1 MIKFH
6 LIGSL
11 LFLGASCSSFSQ
23 LKLGGTQNKLRGS
36 YSAGIVASRITG
48 ELYLKGVC
56 LNKYMD
62 DPLVTKI
69 IRETLVN
76 FGVLLESEATCVQPE
91 HLLLTGRNQ
100 YKLKVF
106 DGASTAWSKT
116 ITLIVESNS
125 DITTWSQN
133 DNIFHFIAYF
143 TPSNYLWLRN
153 LLMHDLKFSTDE
165 WFLGCLMQVLNDN
178 HFDSSWAN
186 IPWTDSLTKIF
197 RWNNRLEEHM
207 GDFGPWECGKSETL
221 NLMINRKNKRWYL
234 CNNIDLLVYALRD
247 FFDYQTAKNNFGMM
261 LNLEWD
267 WSRGDNMR
275 LEHFYVW

>member
-1 MIKFH
+1 MVKFH

-11 LFLGASCSSFSQ
+11 LFLGASCSSVSQ
-23 LKLGGTQNKLRGS
+23 LNLGGTQSKLRGS

-76 FGVLLESEATCVQPE
+76 FEVLMESEADLVQPE

-143 TPSNYLWLRN
+143 TPGNYLWLRN
-153 LLMHDLKFSTDE
+153 LLMNDPKFSTDQ
-165 WFLGCLMQVLNDN
+165 WFLGCLMQILNDN

-197 RWNNRLEEHM
+197 RWDNRLEEHM
-207 GDFGPWECGKSETL
+207 GDFGPWECGLSETM
-221 NLMINRKNKRWYL
+221 NGMINYKNKRWYF
-234 CNNIDLLVYALRD
+234 CHDIELLRDELRD
-247 FFDYQTAKNNFGMM
+247 FFDYQTAENNFGMM
-261 LNLEWD
+261 LNLEWT
-267 WSRGDNMR
+267 WSRDDHDR
-275 LEHFYVW
+275 LKKVYVW